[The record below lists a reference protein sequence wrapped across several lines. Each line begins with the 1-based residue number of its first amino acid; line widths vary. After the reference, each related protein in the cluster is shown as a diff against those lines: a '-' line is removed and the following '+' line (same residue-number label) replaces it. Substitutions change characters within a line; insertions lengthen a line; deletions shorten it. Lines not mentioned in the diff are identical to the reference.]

1 LALSRVTDK
10 IKPILTRVK
19 IRDVPPAEIKGIGW
33 PVTGIA
39 PMATNI
45 FKKACKTMEKVSP
58 ADINPPKGLAE

>member
-1 LALSRVTDK
+1 M
-10 IKPILTRVK
+10 RVK